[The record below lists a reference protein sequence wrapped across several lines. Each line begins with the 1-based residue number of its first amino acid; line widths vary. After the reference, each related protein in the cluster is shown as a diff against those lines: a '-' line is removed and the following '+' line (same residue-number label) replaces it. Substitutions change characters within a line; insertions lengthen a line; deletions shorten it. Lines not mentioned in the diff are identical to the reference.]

1 MNSDTKMRITRIPV
15 MGWTVLAAYRAKL
28 ALANMRTPLVNSIR
42 WLATSRE
49 TTNFTYDLD
58 DLNRRYL
65 AAMISDILTVDYST
79 IAEYFSELE
88 GDTQLKQHVIRVTA
102 ASKLAAIADEYV
114 RFGRRL
120 GWYAVVRALKPRL
133 IVETGVD
140 KGLGSCI
147 LTAALKRNSQEGFE
161 GRYIG
166 TDINPNAGYLLTGEY
181 ARFGRIMY
189 GDSIESLRTIADSID
204 VFINDSD
211 HSADYEYREY
221 LTIASKLS
229 HRALVLG
236 DNAHSCDKLL
246 QFSLETGRQFV
257 FFQEKPS
264 RHWYPGAGIGFSFH
278 RHSSMSP
285 AD

>member
-1 MNSDTKMRITRIPV
+1 MSSDAKMRIARIPV
-15 MGWTVLAAYRAKL
+15 MGRTLLAVYRAKL
-28 ALANMRTPLVNSIR
+28 ALAHMRAPLVNSIR
-42 WLATSRE
+42 WLATSNE
-49 TTNFTYDLD
+49 ITNFTYDLD

-65 AAMISDILTVDYST
+65 AAMIADILTVSYPT
-79 IAEYFSELE
+79 IDAYISELE
-88 GDTQLKQHVIRVTA
+88 SDTELKQHVIRITA
-102 ASKLAAIADEYV
+102 ASKLGAIADEYV

-120 GWYAVVRALKPRL
+120 GWYAVVRALKPGL

-140 KGLGSCI
+140 KGLGSCV

-181 ARFGRIMY
+181 AKFGRIMY
-189 GDSIESLRTIADSID
+189 GDSIESLRTIADTID
-204 VFINDSD
+204 LFINDSD
-211 HSADYEYREY
+211 HSADYEHCEY

-229 HRALVLG
+229 HRAIVLG

-246 QFSLETGRQFV
+246 QFSLDMGRQFV

-278 RHSSMSP
+278 RHSSTSP

>member
-1 MNSDTKMRITRIPV
+1 MNSDAKMRITRIPV
-15 MGWTVLAAYRAKL
+15 MGRVVLAAYRANL
-28 ALANMRTPLVNSIR
+28 ALAHMRAPLVNSIR
-42 WLATSRE
+42 WLLSSNE

-65 AAMISDILTVDYST
+65 AAMIADVLAVNHST
-79 IAEYFSELE
+79 ISEYIHELE
-88 GDTQLKQHVIRVTA
+88 DDTQLKQHVVRTTA
-102 ASKLAAIADEYV
+102 ESKLAAIADKHV

-120 GWYAVVRALKPRL
+120 GWYAVVRTLKPRL

-147 LTAALKRNSQEGFE
+147 LTAALKRNTQEGFE
-161 GRYIG
+161 GRYLG
-166 TDINPNAGYLLTGEY
+166 TDINPDAGYLLTGEY

-189 GDSIESLRTIADSID
+189 GDSIESLGKIAEEVDL
-204 VFINDSD
+204 FINDSD

-221 LTIASKLS
+221 LTIANKLS
-229 HRALVLG
+229 RRAVVLG

-257 FFQEKPS
+257 YFQEKPA
-264 RHWYPGAGIGFSFH
+264 RHWYPGAGIGFSFRRQPSVPH
-278 RHSSMSP
+278 GH
-285 AD
+285 

>member
-15 MGWTVLAAYRAKL
+15 MGRTVLAAYRAKL

>member
-1 MNSDTKMRITRIPV
+1 MRIACIPV
-15 MGWTVLAAYRAKL
+15 VGRAVLAAYRAKL
-28 ALANMRTPLVNSIR
+28 VLAQMHAPLMNSIR
-42 WLATSRE
+42 WLASSNE

-65 AAMISDILTVDYST
+65 AAMIADILTVDYST
-79 IAEYFSELE
+79 IVEYIRELE
-88 GDTQLKQHVIRVTA
+88 GDTQLKQHVVRTTA
-102 ASKLAAIADEYV
+102 ASNLSAIADKHV

-120 GWYAVVRALKPRL
+120 GWYALVRALKPRL

-147 LTAALKRNSQEGFE
+147 LTAALIRNSQEGFE
-161 GRYIG
+161 GRYLG
-166 TDINPNAGYLLTGEY
+166 TDINPSAGYLLTGEY

-189 GDSIESLRTIADSID
+189 GDSIESLRTIADEVD

-229 HRALVLG
+229 ERALVLG

-246 QFSLETGRQFV
+246 QFSLETGRQFI

-278 RHSSMSP
+278 RHSSIP
-285 AD
+285 RDH